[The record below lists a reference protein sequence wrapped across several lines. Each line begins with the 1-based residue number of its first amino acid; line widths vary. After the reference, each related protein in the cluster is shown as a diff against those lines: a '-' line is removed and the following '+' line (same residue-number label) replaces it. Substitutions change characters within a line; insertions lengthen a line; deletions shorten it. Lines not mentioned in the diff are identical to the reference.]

1 MKILITGASG
11 FIGTN
16 MLEFYL
22 SKKCKVFNFDIKTPQ
37 YKKHKKY
44 WYRVNLANYKNYS
57 KLFKKIKPTHI
68 IHLAAR
74 TDLNGKTD
82 KDYYSSNVKSVKN
95 TIKLCSQQ
103 SSVVR
108 IIFAST
114 MLVNKAGYKP
124 KNIFDYNPDTFY
136 GKSKVLGENI
146 VFQNKNILTEFCII
160 RPTSIWGEWF
170 REPYKNFFNYVNK
183 EHFFHPGN
191 RACKKTFGYVGNSI
205 YQIDKLLF
213 TEKKKVNGKIF
224 YIGDKPSLNISNW
237 ANEIAFLAGVNKPK
251 KLPFFIFK
259 LLGWTGDIF
268 NKLGLRFPMT
278 TFRLKNMI
286 IDRVYNLKNIYKVCG
301 NPPYERK
308 IAIKRT
314 LNWILNKKNKI

>member
-16 MLEFYL
+16 MLQFYL
-22 SKKCKVFNFDIKTPQ
+22 LKKYNVFNFDIKAPQ
-37 YKKHKKY
+37 NRQHRKY
-44 WYRVNLANYKNYS
+44 WYKVDLANYKIYS
-57 KLFKKIKPTHI
+57 ELLKKINPTHV

-74 TDLNGKTD
+74 TDLNGKSD
-82 KDYYSSNVKSVKN
+82 KDYYSANVKSIKN
-95 TIKLCSQQ
+95 TIKLCTKQ
-103 SSVVR
+103 SNIVR

-146 VFQNKNILTEFCII
+146 ILKNQDILTEFCII

-170 REPYKNFFNYVNK
+170 KEPYKNFFNFVIK
-183 EHFFHPGN
+183 EQFFHPGN
-191 RACKKTFGYVGNSI
+191 KACKKTYGYVGNSI

-213 TEKKKVNGKIF
+213 ADIKKINKKTF

-251 KLPFFIFK
+251 KIPFFVFK
-259 LLGWTGDIF
+259 LLGWIGDIF
-268 NKLGLRFPMT
+268 SKLGFNFPMT
-278 TFRLKNMI
+278 SFRLKNMI
-286 IDRVYNLKNIYKVCG
+286 TDRVYDLKNVYKICG
-301 NPPYERK
+301 NPPYNRK

-314 LNWILNKKNKI
+314 LNWILNEKK